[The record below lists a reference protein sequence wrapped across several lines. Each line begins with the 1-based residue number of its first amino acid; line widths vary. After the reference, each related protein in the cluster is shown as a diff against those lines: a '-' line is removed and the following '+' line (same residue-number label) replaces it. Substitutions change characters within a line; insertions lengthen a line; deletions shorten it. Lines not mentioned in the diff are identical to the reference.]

1 MARLARVV
9 VPGHPHHVT
18 QRGNGRAR
26 TFFSDVDYALYRDLL
41 AENCRAA
48 GVEVWAWC
56 LMPNHVHLI
65 LVPSDPD
72 GLRRALA
79 RVHRSYAG
87 IIQAR
92 RKRSGHFWQGRF
104 GAVAMDEQHL
114 AAALRYVSLNPVRA
128 RLVERAQD
136 WRWSSTRAH
145 LRGKEDGLT
154 ALAPIR
160 DRFPRF
166 ADLLASEPE
175 AELLTRL
182 RAAESIG
189 RPLGN
194 DGFLARLERLTRR
207 TLKPGKRGPKPSEPP
222 VDVGALLRAQSCER
236 KTVKSKSRSMWAEP
250 FVRATYLLDRRFH
263 ATCPASL
270 QKYFFP
276 LLTHIA
282 RHPRPPHT
290 RGVSRSSRT

>member
-26 TFFSDVDYALYRDLL
+26 TFFSDGDYVLYRDLL
-41 AENCRAA
+41 ADHCRAA
-48 GVEVWAWC
+48 RVEVWAWC

-79 RVHRSYAG
+79 RVHRIYAG
-87 IIQAR
+87 TIQAR
-92 RKRSGHFWQGRF
+92 LKRTGHFWQGRF

-145 LRGKEDGLT
+145 LRGKDDGVT
-154 ALAPIR
+154 VLAPVR
-160 DRFPRF
+160 DRFPDF
-166 ADLLASEPE
+166 ADLIATEPE
-175 AELLTRL
+175 ADFFASL
-182 RAAESIG
+182 RAAESVG
-189 RPLGN
+189 RPLG
-194 DGFLARLERLTRR
+194 DDRFLARIERR
-207 TLKPGKRGPKPSEPP
+207 TGRVLKPAKRGPKPA
-222 VDVGALLRAQSCER
+222 D
-236 KTVKSKSRSMWAEP
+236 
-250 FVRATYLLDRRFH
+250 DDDD
-263 ATCPASL
+263 
-270 QKYFFP
+270 
-276 LLTHIA
+276 
-282 RHPRPPHT
+282 
-290 RGVSRSSRT
+290 

>member
-18 QRGNGRAR
+18 QRGNDRAQ
-26 TFFSDVDYALYRDLL
+26 TFFGDGDYALYRDLL
-41 AENCRAA
+41 ASHCVAA

-87 IIQAR
+87 AIQAR
-92 RKRSGHFWQGRF
+92 RKRTGHFWQGRF

-128 RLVERAQD
+128 RLVGRAQD

-145 LRGKEDGLT
+145 LRGKDDGVT
-154 ALAPIR
+154 ALAGVR
-160 DRFPRF
+160 DRFPDF

-175 AELLTRL
+175 PNLFASL

-189 RPLGN
+189 RPLG
-194 DGFLARLERLTRR
+194 DDRFLTRLERKMGRI
-207 TLKPGKRGPKPSEPP
+207 LKPGKRGPRP
-222 VDVGALLRAQSCER
+222 VEEEDN
-236 KTVKSKSRSMWAEP
+236 
-250 FVRATYLLDRRFH
+250 
-263 ATCPASL
+263 
-270 QKYFFP
+270 
-276 LLTHIA
+276 
-282 RHPRPPHT
+282 
-290 RGVSRSSRT
+290 

>member
-9 VPGHPHHVT
+9 VPGYPHHVT

-26 TFFSDVDYALYRDLL
+26 TFFGDADYALYRDLL
-41 AENCRAA
+41 AENCRTA

-92 RKRSGHFWQGRF
+92 RRRSGHFWQGRF
-104 GAVAMDEQHL
+104 GAVAMDEEHL
-114 AAALRYVSLNPVRA
+114 AAALCYVSLNPVRA
-128 RLVERAQD
+128 RLVQRAQD
-136 WRWSSTRAH
+136 WRWSSARAH

-154 ALAPIR
+154 ALAPIK

-166 ADLLASEPE
+166 ADLLESEPE
-175 AELLTRL
+175 SEPFARL

-189 RPLGN
+189 RPLGT
-194 DGFLARLERLTRR
+194 DVFLARLERLTRR
-207 TLKPGKRGPKPSEPP
+207 TLKPGKRGPKPSEP
-222 VDVGALLRAQSCER
+222 
-236 KTVKSKSRSMWAEP
+236 
-250 FVRATYLLDRRFH
+250 
-263 ATCPASL
+263 
-270 QKYFFP
+270 
-276 LLTHIA
+276 
-282 RHPRPPHT
+282 
-290 RGVSRSSRT
+290 